1 MGVTTVIENAV
12 RETFDNAN
20 DNVAANNVA
29 ANNVAANNAN
39 NKVFVDRPSLLV
51 SLIVFTIYLIL
62 ILLVGK
68 YLWNECLCKVIT
80 VCKPVQDIFTLLGV
94 ILLIDLI
101 HPRL

>member
-20 DNVAANNVA
+20 NNVA
-29 ANNVAANNAN
+29 ANNVAANNDN
-39 NKVFVDRPSLLV
+39 NKVFVNRPSLLV

-68 YLWNECLCKVIT
+68 YLWNECLCKVVT

>member
-12 RETFDNAN
+12 RETFDNSNAN
-20 DNVAANNVA
+20 VNANNAAAANNS
-29 ANNVAANNAN
+29 N
-39 NKVFVDRPSLLV
+39 NKIVVDRPSLLV

>member
-12 RETFDNAN
+12 RETFDNSNAN
-20 DNVAANNVA
+20 VNANNA
-29 ANNVAANNAN
+29 AAANNAN
-39 NKVFVDRPSLLV
+39 NKVVVDRPSLLV